1 MQEITAQEI
10 IVPAKKDQI
19 PVVTE
24 FVEALMNSRGF
35 DPQKTLEV
43 MLAVEEACTNVALYA
58 YAGKDGNQE
67 GLMRIA
73 AGIAHGKHRGMKLTI
88 EDWGIPF
95 DPTKHIKPISD
106 AGAEE
111 RPIGGLGIHLIK
123 SYVDDIKYK
132 HIDGKNVLTL
142 IKYE

>member
-24 FVEALMNSRGF
+24 FVEALMSSRGF
-35 DPQKTLEV
+35 DPKKTLEV
-43 MLAVEEACTNVALYA
+43 MLALEEACTNVALYA
-58 YAGKDGNQE
+58 YDGKDGNEE

-73 AGIAHGKHRGMKLTI
+73 AGIARSKCRGMELTI
-88 EDWGIPF
+88 EDSGVPF
-95 DPTKHIKPISD
+95 DPTKHIKPISE

-123 SYVDDIKYK
+123 SYVDELKYER
-132 HIDGKNVLTL
+132 IDGKNVLTL